1 MPLTSPTN
9 HRLRHLIHA
18 AGVALCLT
26 ATARAQDAP
35 APEASPSPAASPAAA
50 PGVDVSGFI
59 DAYYMYNFN
68 KVDPALRTFDVQH
81 NAFSLSLAEI
91 AFQKT
96 ATADSRAGFRADLD
110 FGKTADLVAAY
121 EPEGSDGKEIYKH
134 IQQAYVSFFASP
146 QVTLDFGKWVTP
158 IGAEVIES
166 KDNWNYARS
175 VLFGYAIPFYHTGL
189 RATITANDKVSFG
202 AYLTNGWNNSSVIYQ
217 GEPGFGV
224 GATLKPNAK
233 VTWILNYMYGPE
245 GEGDPATNTPDPDK
259 RGLFDTTL
267 TVTATPKL
275 SLMANF
281 DYGKQGDVKWW
292 GVAAY
297 AKYQATPS
305 WAVVG
310 RYEYLDDSKGGFMT
324 LNGKGQTFTAT
335 SDSKLPGDLILRLEY
350 YLTTSKDPF
359 FANSDGV
366 LKKSQSTLTAGVVYA
381 FGGKI

>member
-1 MPLTSPTN
+1 MPLTSPTH

-26 ATARAQDAP
+26 AASAFGQDAP
-35 APEASPSPAASPAAA
+35 APEPSPAASPAPA
-50 PGVDVSGFI
+50 PGVDVSGFV

-96 ATADSRAGFRADLD
+96 ATADSKGGFRVDLD

-134 IQQAYVSFFASP
+134 IQQAYVSYFASP
-146 QVTLDFGKWVTP
+146 KVTLDFGKFVTP

-175 VLFGYAIPFYHTGL
+175 FLFGYAIPFYHVGL
-189 RATITANDKVSFG
+189 RGTITASDKVT
-202 AYLTNGWNNSSVIYQ
+202 LTGFVLNGWNNSSEIFQ
-217 GEPGFGV
+217 GQPCLAV
-224 GATLKPNAK
+224 GATVKPNGS
-233 VTWILNYMYGPE
+233 VTWIGNFMYGPE
-245 GEGDPATNTPDPDK
+245 HADSDVK
-259 RGLFDTTL
+259 RSLFDTTL
-267 TVTATPKL
+267 TVTATPKV
-275 SLMANF
+275 SLMGNF
-281 DYGKQGDVKWW
+281 NYGKDGDTKWW

-297 AKYQATPS
+297 AKFQAMPS
-305 WAVVG
+305 WALVG
-310 RYEYLDDSKGGFMT
+310 RYEYVDDSKGGFMT
-324 LNGKGQTFTAT
+324 LGQKGQTFTAT
-335 SDSKLPGDLILRLEY
+335 SDHKLPGDVILRLEY
-350 YLTTSKDPF
+350 YLNTAKAPYFT
-359 FANSDGV
+359 NSTGD